1 MITVTWIV
9 GAVSV
14 EDARLG
20 AGVVRNLDR
29 EHFAIVSAAN
39 VLSAIP
45 VFRVNPRYAIDDQQR
60 LNVIA
65 RRAAALDDSPF
76 VPAPSL

>member
-1 MITVTWIV
+1 
-9 GAVSV
+9 VSV

-20 AGVVRNLDR
+20 AGVVHNLDR
-29 EHFAIVSAAN
+29 ERFAIVSAAN

-65 RRAAALDDSPF
+65 RRATALNDSPL